1 MNDKAAYLTIG
12 ETARI
17 LRVSPSLLRNWE
29 KIGLISPIRSQGRY
43 RLFSREVLAQARHV
57 LHLRKVERL
66 NPHAILREQ
75 QSRQDRTRR
84 PTGAPRRVE
93 RIGLRL
99 ARLRQEQGLT
109 LTQAARQAGISA
121 SFLSAVERS
130 EANPSV
136 ATFHKLARLYKTNV
150 LSFFGTRE
158 GERRLIRANERQI
171 LKTQPGIRIESLAQ
185 GDNVMQVELWRL
197 KPGMSS
203 GEPYQH
209 EGEEFALVLRGQL
222 EIWLDEVERYIL
234 GPGDSLYFR
243 STQAHRF
250 RNPGDRETEALWVN
264 TPPSF

>member
-1 MNDKAAYLTIG
+1 MKNQAAYLTIG

-43 RLFSREVLAQARHV
+43 RLFSREVLTQARHV

-75 QSRQDRTRR
+75 QSSTRR
-84 PTGAPRRVE
+84 APRPASPRRVA

-99 ARLRQEQGLT
+99 ARLRREQGLT
-109 LTQAARQAGISA
+109 LTQAAHKAGISA
-121 SFLSAVERS
+121 GFLSAVERS

-150 LSFFGTRE
+150 LSFFGTGE
-158 GERRLIRANERQI
+158 GERRLIRADERRV

-197 KPGMSS
+197 KPGTGS

-250 RNPGDRETEALWVN
+250 RNPGDKEAEALWVN